1 MRMKLT
7 PLALS
12 LILFCSF
19 TAKAETQIVPRGGFS
34 LDIPSTWKIL
44 DAHTYPDAPVNVC
57 FPRFQG
63 EDCRIDSVVWPE
75 KTKEEGLKAFKE
87 RMPRLYSEGIT
98 REIKTVPFIA
108 VSGVNGLLF
117 VFEYERPKFGPQR
130 FHRYIFENSRGQ
142 VICLGGQGN
151 LDRVDVIARSSLKLI
166 PAQ

>member
-1 MRMKLT
+1 MRTKLT
-7 PLALS
+7 SITLS
-12 LILFCSF
+12 LLMLGTF
-19 TAKAETQIVPRGGFS
+19 TAKAETHIVPRGGFS
-34 LDIPSTWKIL
+34 LDIPSSWKIL
-44 DAHTYPDAPVNVC
+44 DAWTFPDAPANIC

-87 RMPRLYSEGIT
+87 RMPRLYHEGTI
-98 REIKTVPFIA
+98 RVIKTVPFVA
-108 VSGVNGLLF
+108 VSGINGLLF
-117 VFEYERPKFGPQR
+117 VFEYERPKFRPQR